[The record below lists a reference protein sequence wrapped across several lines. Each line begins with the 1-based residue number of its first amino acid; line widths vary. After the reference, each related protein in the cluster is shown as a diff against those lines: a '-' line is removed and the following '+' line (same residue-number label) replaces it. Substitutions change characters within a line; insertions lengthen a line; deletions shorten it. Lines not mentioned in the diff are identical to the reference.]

1 MSHTLAAPVPLGPDP
16 ALLIDQLRCEAGGRV
31 TLDVPHLRIEAGERV
46 AIVGP
51 NGAGK
56 TTLLRCI
63 GGTLQPAGGRVQV
76 LGREPALLATAA
88 ARQAWRREVG
98 QVLQGLNL
106 VGRLTVRENVLTGL
120 LGQRSGWRT
129 WLRWHAAADVALADH
144 WLQALGLGALA
155 LARAD
160 QLSGGERQKVAIAR
174 LLMQQPRLV
183 LADEPTAS
191 LDPAAALAACR
202 LLVEATTAITT
213 KTATATTTGS
223 TPPGAG
229 TALITVVHNPG
240 LLPVLAE
247 RVIGLREGRI
257 AFDRS
262 VAEVDTALLDALYHR
277 QADATP
283 LHPWTQA
290 LETALPS
297 AQPVALSARHA
308 RSAAA

>member
-1 MSHTLAAPVPLGPDP
+1 MSHTGAAPVPLRPDP
-16 ALLIDQLRCEAGGRV
+16 ALRIDHLRCEAGGRV

-63 GGTLQPAGGRVQV
+63 GGTLRPAGGRVQA

-129 WLRWHAAADVALADH
+129 WLRWHAAADVAQADH
-144 WLQALGLGALA
+144 WLQALGMGALA

-202 LLVEATTAITT
+202 LLVEATTAVTT
-213 KTATATTTGS
+213 TTATTAGS
-223 TPPGAG
+223 APPGAG
-229 TALITVVHNPG
+229 TALITVVHTPG

-257 AFDRS
+257 AFDRP
-262 VAEVDTALLDALYHR
+262 VAEVDTALLDALYDR
-277 QADATP
+277 RADAMP
-283 LHPWTQA
+283 LHPWA
-290 LETALPS
+290 PPWEAALPG
-297 AQPVALSARHA
+297 AQPAALSARHA

>member
-1 MSHTLAAPVPLGPDP
+1 MSHAMSAAAPPRPEP

-31 TLDVPHLRIEAGERV
+31 TLQVPHLCIEAGERV
-46 AIVGP
+46 AIVGA

-63 GGTLQPAGGRVQV
+63 GGSLRPAAGRVHV
-76 LGREPALLATAA
+76 LGRDPARLATAA

-120 LGQRSGWRT
+120 LGHRSGWRT
-129 WLRWHAAADVALADH
+129 WLRWHSAADIAQADH
-144 WLQALGLGALA
+144 WLQALGLGAQA

-174 LLMQQPRLV
+174 MLMQRPRLV

-202 LLVEATTAITT
+202 LLVQ
-213 KTATATTTGS
+213 ATTT
-223 TPPGAG
+223 PPEAG
-229 TALITVVHNPG
+229 TALITVVHTPS

-257 AFDRS
+257 AFDRP
-262 VAEVDTALLDALYHR
+262 VADVDDALLEALYGRHADTASPTPWAGPAAEGPPAQIPRPGARPAAARAALR
-277 QADATP
+277 TGG
-283 LHPWTQA
+283 
-290 LETALPS
+290 
-297 AQPVALSARHA
+297 
-308 RSAAA
+308 SAA